1 MSFDFSKFATPRED
15 IVKEEV
21 HPIVKEELSINREIL
36 VDNSKTKQTVKVNE
50 IVKDNTKEQ
59 ETDNE
64 KLAKMSFDEMIDYL
78 VEKYKDSPKILLST
92 ELIFCEYDDKS
103 CTMHITNKTRNK
115 TVIISNAKE
124 LFEEVAFKIAK
135 RSDKQVRLLTEF
147 ESRFKEEVIDN
158 ESKS

>member
-21 HPIVKEELSINREIL
+21 QPIVKEELNVNKEIL
-36 VDNSKTKQTVKVNE
+36 VDNSKTEQTVNE
-50 IVKDNTKEQ
+50 IVKDNIKEQ

-78 VEKYKDSPKILLST
+78 VEKYKDSPKILLNT

-115 TVIISNAKE
+115 TAIISNAKE

-158 ESKS
+158 ESES